1 MQAHTANST
10 EGVFACRSWMLS
22 LTEVEVRKGA
32 DLPKP
37 PQERGGACRSQVTDA
52 ASLAFMQA
60 HASAEMKVCGEP
72 VFRRATKPQRLDAE
86 GPLCTFIRVV
96 KDASSTVATPFV
108 SPGPCSAIE
117 RRGVWNGSTPSAMT
131 ETKIHAEVA
140 TGRTW
145 GRSWSKEEV
154 TGGRGV
160 VALIS

>member
-86 GPLCTFIRVV
+86 GPLCSFIRMV
-96 KDASSTVATPFV
+96 KDASWMVAIPFE
-108 SPGPCSAIE
+108 SPGPCSAIG
-117 RRGVWNGSTPSAMT
+117 RAGVRNGFTPGAMVD
-131 ETKIHAEVA
+131 TKIYAGVA
-140 TGRTW
+140 SGRKG
-145 GRSWSKEEV
+145 GRSWSNEV
-154 TGGRGV
+154 VAVGSGV